1 MPGIVMSRNSVEVA
15 VIGGGA
21 AGVAAARK
29 LAEHGVDCLII
40 EARNR
45 LGGRAYTVRQPTGYA
60 LDMGCGW
67 LHSADCNPWVAIA
80 TAQGRAF
87 DKAIPPW
94 GRMTMTDI
102 VPAQTQRAFRQAMGQ
117 LFARV
122 SEAAMTGIDRPVSD
136 LLPPDGRWN
145 GMLNAVMT
153 YIAGAELDLMS
164 TIDLDRYEDTE
175 INWRLVDGYGAMIA
189 AHAGD
194 LPVAFDCPA
203 TRIDHSGKR
212 IAVETPKGTI
222 EADRV
227 IVTLPT
233 SIIAEH
239 EELFCPALP
248 GKTQAA
254 RGLPLGFDDKL
265 FIALDGAAEF
275 ETESRVFGR
284 TDRAGTGNYHFRP
297 FGRPMIECYLAG
309 RLARDLEAA
318 GEPAFFDFASGELT
332 GLFGASFAK
341 RLKPI
346 GLHRWG
352 SDPHA
357 RGAYSYAVPG
367 AADQR
372 AALAAPV
379 DERLFFAGEACSRF
393 DFSTAHGAFVTGVEA
408 ADRIL
413 AARRKS

>member
-1 MPGIVMSRNSVEVA
+1 MGKNSVEVA
-15 VIGGGA
+15 IIGGGA
-21 AGVAAARK
+21 AGIAAARK
-29 LAEHGVDCLII
+29 LTAHGVDCLII
-40 EARNR
+40 EARGR
-45 LGGRAYTVRQPTGYA
+45 LGGRAFTIGHSSGYA

-80 TAQGRAF
+80 TSQGRVF

-94 GRMTMTDI
+94 GRVTMTEV
-102 VPAQTQRAFRQAMGQ
+102 VPEETQRAFRQAMGQ

-122 SEAAMTGIDRPVSD
+122 AEAAATGIDRPVSD

-145 GMLNAVMT
+145 DMLNAVMT

-175 INWRLVDGYGAMIA
+175 LNWRLVNGYGAMIA
-189 AHAGD
+189 AHGEP

-212 IAVETPKGTI
+212 IAIETPKGTI
-222 EADRV
+222 EADRI

-233 SIIAEH
+233 SIIGDNED
-239 EELFCPALP
+239 LFHPALP
-248 GKTQAA
+248 AKTQAA
-254 RGLPLGFDDKL
+254 RGLPLGLDDKL
-265 FIALDGAAEF
+265 FIALEGADEF
-275 ETESRVFGR
+275 EPESRVFGR

-318 GEPAFFDFASGELT
+318 GEPAFFDFAASELT
-332 GLFGASFAK
+332 ALFGASFAK
-341 RLKPI
+341 RLKPVA
-346 GLHRWG
+346 LHRWG
-352 SDPHA
+352 SDPFA

-372 AALAAPV
+372 AVLAAPV
-379 DERLFFAGEACSRF
+379 DDRLFFAGEACSRL
-393 DFSTAHGAFVTGVEA
+393 DFSTAHGAFVTGLEA

>member
-1 MPGIVMSRNSVEVA
+1 MSRNSVEVA

-21 AGVAAARK
+21 AGIAAARK
-29 LAEHGVDCLII
+29 LATHGVDCLIV

-45 LGGRAYTVRQPTGYA
+45 LGGRAFTVSHPSGHA

-67 LHSADCNPWVAIA
+67 LHSADCNPWVSVA
-80 TAQGRAF
+80 TAQGRIF

-102 VPAQTQRAFRQAMGQ
+102 VPAETQRSFRQAMGQ

-122 SEAAMTGIDRPVSD
+122 SEKAATGIDRPVSD
-136 LLPPDGRWN
+136 LLPADERWN

-153 YIAGAELDLMS
+153 YIAGAELNLMS

-175 INWRLVDGYGAMIA
+175 LNWRLVDGYGAMIA
-189 AHAGD
+189 AHGD
-194 LPVAFDCPA
+194 GLPVAFDCA
-203 TRIDHSGKR
+203 ARRVDHSGKR
-212 IAVETPKGTI
+212 IAIETTKGVV

-233 SIIAEH
+233 SIIGNNEN
-239 EELFCPALP
+239 LFFPALP
-248 GKTQAA
+248 AKTQAA
-254 RGLPLGFDDKL
+254 RGLPLGLDDKL
-265 FIALDGAAEF
+265 FIALEGAEEF

-309 RLARDLEAA
+309 RLARDLETS
-318 GEPAFFDFASGELT
+318 GEPAFFDFAVSELT
-332 GLFGASFAK
+332 GLFGTSFAR

-346 GLHRWG
+346 ALHCWG

-372 AALAAPV
+372 AVLAAPV
-379 DERLFFAGEACSRF
+379 DDRMFFAGEACSRF
-393 DFSTAHGAFVTGVEA
+393 DFSTAHGAYVTGIEA
-408 ADRIL
+408 AARIL

>member
-1 MPGIVMSRNSVEVA
+1 MNRNSVEVA
-15 VIGGGA
+15 IIGGGA
-21 AGVAAARK
+21 AGIAAARK
-29 LAEHGVDCLII
+29 LAAHGVDVLIV

-45 LGGRAYTVRQPTGYA
+45 LGGRAFTIRHSSGHA

-80 TAQGRAF
+80 TAQGRVF

-94 GRMTMTDI
+94 GRMTMTDV
-102 VPAQTQRAFRQAMGQ
+102 VPAETQRAIRQAMGE

-122 SEAAMTGIDRPVSD
+122 SQAAATGVDRPVSD
-136 LLPPDGRWN
+136 LLPTDGRWN

-153 YIAGAELDLMS
+153 YIAGAELDRMS

-175 INWRLVDGYGAMIA
+175 LNWRLVDGYGAMIA
-189 AHAGD
+189 AHAVD
-194 LPVAFDCPA
+194 LPVAFDCPV

-212 IAVETPKGTI
+212 VVIETPQGTI
-222 EADRV
+222 EAGRV
-227 IVTLPT
+227 IVTLPS
-233 SIIAEH
+233 SIIGDNEN
-239 EELFCPALP
+239 LFYPALP
-248 GKTQAA
+248 AKTQAA
-254 RGLPLGFDDKL
+254 RGLPLGLDDKL
-265 FIALDGAAEF
+265 FIALDGAEEF

-297 FGRPMIECYLAG
+297 FGRPIIECYLAG
-309 RLARDLEAA
+309 RLARDLEAG
-318 GEPAFFDFASGELT
+318 GEPAFFDFAVSELAA
-332 GLFGASFAK
+332 LFGSGFAK

-346 GLHRWG
+346 ALHRWG
-352 SDPHA
+352 SDPYA

-372 AALAAPV
+372 AVLAAPV
-379 DERLFFAGEACSRF
+379 DQRLFFAGEACSRF
-393 DFSTAHGAFVTGVEA
+393 DFSTAHGAYVTGVDA

-413 AARRKS
+413 ATRSKS

>member
-1 MPGIVMSRNSVEVA
+1 MSKSNVEVA
-15 VIGGGA
+15 VVGGGA
-21 AGVAAARK
+21 AGIAAARK
-29 LAEHGVDCLII
+29 LAGHGVDCLII
-40 EARNR
+40 EARER
-45 LGGRAYTVRQPTGYA
+45 LGGRAFTISHPSGHA

-67 LHSADCNPWVAIA
+67 LHSADCNPWAAIA
-80 TAQGRAF
+80 TAQGRLF

-94 GRMTMTDI
+94 GRVTMTEI
-102 VPAQTQRAFRQAMGQ
+102 VPAETQRAFRQAMSQ

-122 SEAAMTGIDRPVSD
+122 SEQAATGVDRPASD
-136 LLPPDGRWN
+136 LLRADGRWN

-153 YIAGAELDLMS
+153 YIAGAELHLMS

-175 INWRLVDGYGAMIA
+175 LNWRLVDGYGAMIV
-189 AHAGD
+189 AHGD
-194 LPVAFDCPA
+194 GLPVAFDCAA
-203 TRIDHSGKR
+203 TRIDHSGRR
-212 IAVETPKGTI
+212 IAIETTKGII

-233 SIIAEH
+233 SIIGEN
-239 EELFCPALP
+239 ENLFYPALP
-248 GKTQAA
+248 AKTQAA
-254 RGLPLGFDDKL
+254 RGLPLGLDDKL
-265 FIALDGAAEF
+265 FIALDGAEEF
-275 ETESRVFGR
+275 EIESRVFGR

-309 RLARDLEAA
+309 SLARDLEAA
-318 GEPAFFDFASGELT
+318 DEPAFFDFAVSEMT
-332 GLFGASFAK
+332 GLFGTSIAK

-346 GLHRWG
+346 ALHCWG
-352 SDPHA
+352 TDPYA

-372 AALAAPV
+372 AVLAAPV

-393 DFSTAHGAFVTGVEA
+393 DFSTAHGAYVTGIDA
-408 ADRIL
+408 ADRVL